1 MPPKK
6 TSIGT
11 PQDWLRR
18 AKGNLARAKQ
28 SKPKEAFWE
37 DLCFDAQQAA
47 EKAVKAVLRF
57 HRFDFPKTHDLRQ
70 LFTLL
75 DSKGKAVPGE
85 IWDAV
90 DLADYAVETRY
101 PGPAEAVTKKE
112 YGEAVVLAQKVI
124 KWAKKIITGKRR

>member
-6 TSIGT
+6 ASTGT
-11 PQDWLRR
+11 PQDWLLR

-57 HRFDFPKTHDLRQ
+57 HRIDFPKTHDLRQ

-75 DSKGKAVPGE
+75 DSKGKALPGE

-90 DLADYAVETRY
+90 DLTDYAVETRY
-101 PGPAEAVTKKE
+101 PGLAEAVTKQE

-124 KWAKKIITGKRR
+124 KWAKKIITGKRQ